1 MNNESSDILIYAYFF
16 VGGAL
21 FLLVLLGLVASSI
34 FPTLNKRS
42 KVFFISSFSL
52 MIISIIAYVIDVFIY
67 TNPTLAWVERI
78 IAFIETLLPSFLM
91 PILTVYVLH
100 CCNKSVRKNP
110 IFYINIALCL
120 VLFILLII
128 TQLTDAIYYFTDE
141 NEFIRGDFYWVLIV
155 PMLALI
161 AINLGQIIYRRK
173 ELGKKY
179 FIAFLIYL
187 LPLLIIMTLQAFISV
202 FIYIVIA
209 VSISAL
215 SMFGIIMTDQ
225 IEQYL
230 HQQKESADQKASI
243 AVLQM
248 RPHFIYNTMTS
259 IYYLCEQ
266 DPKKAQQVTLD
277 FTTYLRKN
285 FNAITG
291 KDPIPFAEE
300 LEHTRAYLAVVQAQY
315 EDNLLVEFDTPHTQF
330 RVPPLTLQPLV
341 ENSVKY
347 GLNIDSTEPLRVS
360 VKTEKVDNGSVIIVS
375 DTGPGI
381 SNKDNGEPHI
391 ALNNIRERLLAIKGT
406 LTISPNENGGTIVS
420 IYIPDDNE

>member
-42 KVFFISSFSL
+42 KVFFITSFSL
-52 MIISIIAYVIDVFIY
+52 MIISIVAYVIDVLIY

-78 IAFIETLLPSFLM
+78 VAFIETLLPSLLM

-128 TQLTDAIYYFTDE
+128 TQLTDTIYYFTDD

-161 AINLGQIIYRRK
+161 AINLRQIIYRRK

-187 LPLLIIMTLQAFISV
+187 LPLLIVMTLQAFISV
-202 FIYIVIA
+202 FIYIVVA

-215 SMFGIIMTDQ
+215 SMFSIIMTDQ
-225 IEQYL
+225 VEQYL
-230 HQQKESADQKASI
+230 RQQKEIADQKASI
-243 AVLQM
+243 SVLEM

-285 FNAITG
+285 FNAITS
-291 KDPIPFAEE
+291 KEPIPFIEE

-360 VKTEKVDNGSVIIVS
+360 VRTEKVDNGSVIIVS
-375 DTGPGI
+375 DTGHGI
-381 SNKDNGEPHI
+381 ANKDNGEPHI
-391 ALNNIRERLLAIKGT
+391 ALNNIRERLSAIKGT
-406 LTISPNENGGTIVS
+406 LTISPNENGGTIVN
-420 IYIPDDNE
+420 IYIPDNYK

>member
-1 MNNESSDILIYAYFF
+1 MPNEFLTYAYFF

-21 FLLVLLGLVASSI
+21 LLLVLLGLIAASS
-34 FPTLNKRS
+34 FPTLDKRS
-42 KVFFISSFSL
+42 KLFFISSFSIL
-52 MIISIIAYVIDVFIY
+52 IISIIAYIVDLFVF
-67 TNPTLAWVERI
+67 TNPNLAWVGRI
-78 IAFIETLLPSFLM
+78 IAFIETILPSILM
-91 PILTVYVLH
+91 PLLTLYVLL
-100 CCNKSVRKNP
+100 CAKKNVLKSV
-110 IFYINIALCL
+110 IFYVNIALC
-120 VLFILLII
+120 VALLII
-128 TQLTDAIYYFTDE
+128 LIVTQFTDGIYYFTKE
-141 NEFIRGDFYWVLIV
+141 NEFVRGQWYWVLIV

-161 AINLGQIIYRRK
+161 ALNLVEIIRQKR
-173 ELGKKY
+173 LLDRKY

-187 LPLLIIMTLQAFISV
+187 IPLLIVMTLQMFISV
-202 FIYIVIA
+202 FIYIVVA
-209 VSISAL
+209 LSISAL
-215 SMFGIIMTDQ
+215 SMFGIIVADQ
-225 IEQYL
+225 VEQYL
-230 HQQKESADQKASI
+230 HQEREIADQKASI

-266 DPKKAQQVTLD
+266 DPEKAQQVTLD

-285 FNAITG
+285 FNAITS
-291 KDPIPFAEE
+291 KEPIPFSEE
-300 LEHTRAYLAVVQAQY
+300 LEHTRAYLAVVKAQY

-360 VKTEKVDNGSVIIVS
+360 VKTEKVDNGSVIVVS

-391 ALNNIRERLLAIKGT
+391 ALNNIRERLSAIKGK

-420 IYIPDDNE
+420 IYIPDNSK

>member
-1 MNNESSDILIYAYFF
+1 MPDDTLLYAYFF
-16 VGGAL
+16 IGGAL
-21 FLLVLLGLVASSI
+21 FLLVLLGLVASI
-34 FPTLNKRS
+34 VFPTLDKRS
-42 KVFFISSFSL
+42 KLFFISSFSIL
-52 MIISIIAYVIDVFIY
+52 ILSIIAYVIDLFVY
-67 TNPTLAWVERI
+67 TDPNLAWVERI
-78 IAFIETLLPSFLM
+78 IAFIETFFPSVLM

-100 CCNKSVRKNP
+100 CCNKNARKSA
-110 IFYINIALCL
+110 IFFINLGLCAT
-120 VLFILLII
+120 LFILLII
-128 TQLTDAIYYFTDE
+128 TQFTDGIYYFTEE
-141 NEFIRGDFYWVLIV
+141 NEFVRGQFYWVLIV

-161 AINLGQIIYRRK
+161 ALNLIEIIRERK
-173 ELGKKY
+173 FFDKRY

-187 LPLLIIMTLQAFISV
+187 IPLLVVMTLQVFVSV
-202 FIYIVIA
+202 FILIVLAI
-209 VSISAL
+209 SISAL
-215 SMFGIIMTDQ
+215 SMFGVIMGDQ
-225 IEQYL
+225 IEKYL
-230 HQQKESADQKASI
+230 RQQKEIADQRSSI

-266 DPKKAQQVTLD
+266 DPVKAQQVTLD

-291 KDPIPFAEE
+291 KEPIPFVEE
-300 LEHTRAYLAVVQAQY
+300 LEHTRAYLAVVKAQY

-347 GLNIDSTEPLRVS
+347 GLNVDSTEPLRVS
-360 VKTEKVDNGSVIIVS
+360 IKTEKVDNGSVIVVS

-381 SNKDNGEPHI
+381 SNKDNGEPHT
-391 ALNNIRERLLAIKGT
+391 ALNNIRERLSAIKGT

-420 IYIPDDNE
+420 IYIPDSNKY

>member
-42 KVFFISSFSL
+42 KVFFITSFSL
-52 MIISIIAYVIDVFIY
+52 MIISIVAYVIDVLIY

-78 IAFIETLLPSFLM
+78 IAFIETLLPSLLM

-100 CCNKSVRKNP
+100 CCKKSVRKNP

-128 TQLTDAIYYFTDE
+128 TQLTDTIYYFTDD

-187 LPLLIIMTLQAFISV
+187 LPLLIVMTLQVFISV
-202 FIYIVIA
+202 FIYIVVA

-215 SMFGIIMTDQ
+215 SMFSIIMTDQ
-225 IEQYL
+225 VEQYL
-230 HQQKESADQKASI
+230 RQQKEIADQKASI
-243 AVLQM
+243 SVLEM

-285 FNAITG
+285 FNAITS
-291 KDPIPFAEE
+291 KEPIPFVEE

-360 VKTEKVDNGSVIIVS
+360 IKTEKVDNGSVIIVS

-391 ALNNIRERLLAIKGT
+391 AINNIRERLSAIKGT

-420 IYIPDDNE
+420 IYIPDNNK

>member
-1 MNNESSDILIYAYFF
+1 MPEDTLLYAYFF
-16 VGGAL
+16 IGGAL
-21 FLLVLLGLVASSI
+21 FLLVLLGLVTSI
-34 FPTLNKRS
+34 AFPTLDKRS
-42 KVFFISSFSL
+42 KLFFISSFSIL
-52 MIISIIAYVIDVFIY
+52 ILSIIAYVIDLFVY
-67 TNPTLAWVERI
+67 TDPNLAWVERI
-78 IAFIETLLPSFLM
+78 IAFFETFFPSVLM

-100 CCNKSVRKNP
+100 CCNKKARKSA
-110 IFYINIALCL
+110 IFFINLGLCAT
-120 VLFILLII
+120 LFILLII
-128 TQLTDAIYYFTDE
+128 TQFTNGIYYFTEE
-141 NEFIRGDFYWVLIV
+141 NEFVRGQFYWVLIV

-161 AINLGQIIYRRK
+161 ALNLIEIIRERK
-173 ELGKKY
+173 FFDKKY

-187 LPLLIIMTLQAFISV
+187 IPLLIVMTLQVFVSV
-202 FIYIVIA
+202 FILIVLAI
-209 VSISAL
+209 SISAL
-215 SMFGIIMTDQ
+215 SMFGVIMGDQ
-225 IEQYL
+225 VEQYL
-230 HQQKESADQKASI
+230 RQQKEIADQRSSI

-266 DPKKAQQVTLD
+266 DPVKAQQVTLD

-291 KDPIPFAEE
+291 KEPIPFSEE

-360 VKTEKVDNGSVIIVS
+360 VSTEKVDNGSVIIVS

-391 ALNNIRERLLAIKGT
+391 ALNNIRERLSAIKGT
-406 LTISPNENGGTIVS
+406 LTISPNKNGGTIVS
-420 IYIPDDNE
+420 IYIPDNNK